1 MYHGIYIFTKNSP
14 LFETADTSLG
24 SDIQDIPGNII
35 GYLHEKSDVIRV
47 RIGAAAAHII
57 FSQLPVFL
65 GGVCIMIVFIEREGR
80 ACQYGLQQSEIDF
93 D

>member
-1 MYHGIYIFTKNSP
+1 MVVPWNIFTKNSP

-47 RIGAAAAHII
+47 RIGAAAAHINSVN
-57 FSQLPVFL
+57 FQYSWAV
-65 GGVCIMIVFIEREGR
+65 VCDCLIEQDRARGHCTIVSSN
-80 ACQYGLQQSEIDF
+80 QK
-93 D
+93 